1 MQYIKQGTNTFQ
13 VINGQQ
19 VLIDASDNYD
29 VNADGSIVPKRHVWL
44 SKLQFRNLFSMDEL
58 VALDN
63 FASSTTLT
71 SDQKAYLT
79 TLMKNVD
86 AAESIDLCYP
96 MTQQGLAYIESA
108 GLIAA
113 GRAAQIL
120 ASTV

>member
-1 MQYIKQGTNTFQ
+1 MRDLHIYLTNPFDDPH
-13 VINGQQ
+13 I
-19 VLIDASDNYD
+19 
-29 VNADGSIVPKRHVWL
+29 
-44 SKLQFRNLFSMDEL
+44 SMDEL

-120 ASTV
+120 ATTV